1 MIFKK
6 EPFYSVISY
15 IHPIRLTFNIYVG
28 LNYSPTIMIVNWTL
42 VNIRETV
49 ASVTLLSLL
58 M

>member
-1 MIFKK
+1 MFFKK

-15 IHPIRLTFNIYVG
+15 IHPIRLTFNIYVC
-28 LNYSPTIMIVNWTL
+28 LNYSPTVMIVNWTL